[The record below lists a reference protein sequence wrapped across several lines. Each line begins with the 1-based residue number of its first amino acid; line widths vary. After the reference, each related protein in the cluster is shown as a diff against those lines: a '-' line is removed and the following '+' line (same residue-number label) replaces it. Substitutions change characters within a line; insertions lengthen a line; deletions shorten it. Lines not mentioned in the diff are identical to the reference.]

1 MEKKHIRKIQ
11 IVRIILVILI
21 IINCLVIF
29 KFSSEQS
36 EKSDNRSGVVVEKII
51 ELNPENKKLSSEE
64 LAKKKEKIV
73 TPVRKTAHFTVYTCL
88 GVLLYTFSKTFKGK
102 EKWKVLASI
111 LLAFLYACSDEVH
124 QYFVPGRSCEF
135 RDVCIDTCGVVFG
148 IIIVSLIYGGFRVIR
163 KKQ

>member
-1 MEKKHIRKIQ
+1 MEKKHTRKIQ

-102 EKWKVLASI
+102 EKGKVLASI
-111 LLAFLYACSDEVH
+111 LLAFLYACSDEIH

-135 RDVCIDTCGVVFG
+135 RDVCIDTCGAVFG